1 MLESVDGAHTKSRH
15 GVWTKML
22 PVQSGIEATR
32 TGLQDV
38 GSGHVIGCQS
48 IRPHGISKQSKAQP
62 IQ

>member
-32 TGLQDV
+32 TGLQEA
-38 GSGHVIGCQS
+38 GSGHGVEVQG
-48 IRPHGISKQSKAQP
+48 IRYGLASAGSAMHKQQ
-62 IQ
+62 